1 MRERKS
7 REEYLRERGE
17 RRQRAFARELKT
29 ATMWDEVR
37 FFSVV
42 VHKWDESFE
51 LFVLNHEHT
60 LTKKLKLMSEC
71 NKFNINY
78 MINTLHTYIGISV
91 NKSSK
96 TNYKI

>member
-29 ATMWDEVR
+29 TTMWDEVR

-42 VHKWDESFE
+42 VHWDESFE
-51 LFVLNHEHT
+51 LFVLNQ
-60 LTKKLKLMSEC
+60 KA
-71 NKFNINY
+71 Y
-78 MINTLHTYIGISV
+78 D
-91 NKSSK
+91 
-96 TNYKI
+96 

>member
-1 MRERKS
+1 MESLISRERKS

-37 FFSVV
+37 FFLVV

-51 LFVLNHEHT
+51 LFVLNQ
-60 LTKKLKLMSEC
+60 KA
-71 NKFNINY
+71 
-78 MINTLHTYIGISV
+78 
-91 NKSSK
+91 
-96 TNYKI
+96 

>member
-29 ATMWDEVR
+29 TTMWDEVR

-42 VHKWDESFE
+42 VHKCDESFE
-51 LFVLNHEHT
+51 LFVLNQ
-60 LTKKLKLMSEC
+60 KA
-71 NKFNINY
+71 Y
-78 MINTLHTYIGISV
+78 D
-91 NKSSK
+91 
-96 TNYKI
+96 